1 MTVRN
6 ETSRRKAFIL
16 ERENKQGHVLWK
28 VLNFRLRSLDY
39 LGILNQEYRKM
50 KGEKN
55 KRVVVHCGN
64 SREKRHQRMREEADA
79 VEF

>member
-1 MTVRN
+1 ML
-6 ETSRRKAFIL
+6 ET
-16 ERENKQGHVLWK
+16 ENKQGHVLWK

-39 LGILNQEYRKM
+39 LGILNQEYRKI

-55 KRVVVHCGN
+55 KRVAMHCGN
-64 SREKRHQRMREEADA
+64 SREKRHQRIREEADA

>member
-55 KRVVVHCGN
+55 KRVAVHCGN
-64 SREKRHQRMREEADA
+64 SREKRHQRMRAEADA